1 MTIRADVAV
10 LGAGV
15 NGMSTAYEL
24 CKRGRSVVLVDKV
37 VMGAG
42 ASGSCDDMI
51 LLQSK
56 KPGILLEM
64 AFRSLELFRD
74 LERELPCDIEFDT
87 RGGTILIE
95 TPEEL
100 AVMEGFVASQ
110 NRHGLAVEIVDA
122 RRIRELHPH
131 VTDRVIAS
139 TYSSRDS
146 QVNPMLLMKGF
157 FLGATAKGLT
167 FLRRSRPES
176 LNPRNGRWEIKL
188 STGETL
194 ETGSVVNAAG
204 AWANEI
210 CGLLGLEFPIA
221 PRKGQVLVTEQL
233 PPLGATNVW
242 SAQYIVSKLRPA
254 GVPAPGAAPWMSG
267 PEEAR
272 KAADFGLGFAFTGTH
287 SGNYLIGST
296 RENAGFDKATDPEAL
311 GLLAR
316 QVIHYFP
323 VMKDVHF
330 IRTFAGLRPSTPD
343 GMPVIGEVPGFPGFF
358 MAAGHEGDGIA
369 LSPITGRVTADL
381 VEGRK
386 PEFSL
391 ESFRPERFLEGQGD
405 LDEAASG

>member
-1 MTIRADVAV
+1 MTIKSDVVV

-24 CKRGRSVVLVDKV
+24 CKRGKSVTLVDKV

-64 AFRSLELFRD
+64 AFRSLELFEK
-74 LERELPCDIEFDT
+74 LKTELPCDIEFDT

-95 TPEEL
+95 NQDEL
-100 AVMEGFVASQ
+100 TVMEEFVANQ
-110 NRHGLAVEIVDA
+110 NKYGLEVEIIDA
-122 RRIRELHPH
+122 KKLREYQPL
-131 VTDRVIAS
+131 VAKRVIAS
-139 TYSSRDS
+139 TYSARDS
-146 QVNPMLLMKGF
+146 QVNPMLLMKAF
-157 FLGATAKGLT
+157 YLGASAKGLR
-167 FLRRSRPES
+167 FMRRSRPVS
-176 LNPRNGRWEIKL
+176 LTPRAGHWEIVL

-194 ETGSVVNAAG
+194 ETEAIVNATG
-204 AWANEI
+204 AWANEV
-210 CGLLGLEFPIA
+210 CGLLGFEVPIT

-233 PPLGATNVW
+233 PHLGKTNVW
-242 SAQYIVSKLRPA
+242 SAQYIVSKLRPQTDKK
-254 GVPAPGAAPWMSG
+254 PATGDLAA
-267 PEEAR
+267 
-272 KAADFGLGFAFTGTH
+272 KFGLGFAFTSTH

-296 RENAGFDKATDPEAL
+296 RENAGFDRSTDPLAL

-323 VMKDVHF
+323 VMKDTHF
-330 IRTFAGLRPSTPD
+330 IRTFAGLRPSTAD

-369 LSPITGRVTADL
+369 LSPITGQVVADI
-381 VEGRK
+381 VERKK

-391 ESFRPERFLEGQGD
+391 EKFRPERFMKPLGAVR
-405 LDEAASG
+405 EAAS

>member
-1 MTIRADVAV
+1 MLWCWAPESTACP
-10 LGAGV
+10 
-15 NGMSTAYEL
+15 TAYEL

-95 TPEEL
+95 SPDEL
-100 AVMEGFVASQ
+100 AVMEEFVANQ
-110 NRHGLAVEIVDA
+110 NKYGLDVDIMDA
-122 RRIRELHPH
+122 RRLRELQPH
-131 VTDRVIAS
+131 VTRSVIAS

-157 FLGATAKGLT
+157 FLGASARGLR
-167 FLRRSRPES
+167 FLPRSRPVS
-176 LNPRNGRWEIKL
+176 LSRRSGHWEIEL

-194 ETGSVVNAAG
+194 ETGAIVNATG
-204 AWANEI
+204 AWANEV
-210 CGLLGLEFPIA
+210 CSLLGLEFPIT

-233 PPLGATNVW
+233 PPLGDTNVW
-242 SAQYIVSKLRPA
+242 SAQYIVSKLKPHA
-254 GVPAPGAAPWMSG
+254 GPKPSSGKPAPA
-267 PEEAR
+267 ER
-272 KAADFGLGFAFTGTH
+272 YGLGFAFTGTH
-287 SGNYLIGST
+287 NGNYLIGST
-296 RENAGFDKATDPEAL
+296 RENAGFDKETDPEAL

-323 VMKDVHF
+323 VMKEVHF
-330 IRTFAGLRPSTPD
+330 IRTFAGLRPSTAD
-343 GMPVIGEVPGFPGFF
+343 GMPLIGEVSGFPGFF

-369 LSPITGRVTADL
+369 LSPITGKVVADI
-381 VEGRK
+381 VEGK
-386 PEFSL
+386 IPEFSL
-391 ESFRPERFLEGQGD
+391 ESLRPGPLPGQSRRCG
-405 LDEAASG
+405 

>member
-1 MTIRADVAV
+1 MTIRADVTV

-74 LERELPCDIEFDT
+74 LEKELPCDIEFDT

-100 AVMEGFVASQ
+100 AVMEDFVASQ

-139 TYSSRDS
+139 TYSARDS

-176 LNPRNGRWEIKL
+176 LSPRNGR
-188 STGETL
+188 
-194 ETGSVVNAAG
+194 
-204 AWANEI
+204 
-210 CGLLGLEFPIA
+210 C
-221 PRKGQVLVTEQL
+221 
-233 PPLGATNVW
+233 
-242 SAQYIVSKLRPA
+242 
-254 GVPAPGAAPWMSG
+254 
-267 PEEAR
+267 
-272 KAADFGLGFAFTGTH
+272 
-287 SGNYLIGST
+287 
-296 RENAGFDKATDPEAL
+296 
-311 GLLAR
+311 
-316 QVIHYFP
+316 
-323 VMKDVHF
+323 
-330 IRTFAGLRPSTPD
+330 
-343 GMPVIGEVPGFPGFF
+343 
-358 MAAGHEGDGIA
+358 
-369 LSPITGRVTADL
+369 
-381 VEGRK
+381 
-386 PEFSL
+386 
-391 ESFRPERFLEGQGD
+391 
-405 LDEAASG
+405 